1 MKLFKTSFIIVSLIL
16 FTVCVSNLFSQ
27 ENFINPDGS
36 PAPGYVN
43 PIVEPNPEGSIAEE
57 EFSADNTPNVNR
69 DPRVITDEYGS
80 QTVNRAVN
88 FGSGSST
95 RKVQV
100 PFNAA
105 WNQNFNGSC
114 EMWVYPT
121 DFSHG
126 NTFIAKGNT
135 SGTMGFYWGYSNVS
149 GMYFRIG
156 TTFYTSASYT
166 LPINTW
172 THIGATWTGGPAN
185 FTVRFYKNGV
195 LSATIG
201 PTAANWNLSSH
212 PLIIGGNN
220 AFTGGYYE
228 GLIDEVRW
236 WDPQRSTTQIR
247 YNRFVGLG
255 DYYGAN
261 FSNALTASTHYT
273 GLISSWTFN
282 FSSPTAYDDIS
293 DHDGTYMGGCG
304 VSTRLAGQ
312 PIPYNLALK
321 CDGSGTNSYVKI
333 PHNSSVFNQTG
344 DGSFEAW
351 IYLNATGHQP
361 VFQKGTSLAATTFG
375 VGVSASNK
383 LYLNVGGHN
392 YISGG
397 TTFTTGK
404 WYHVAVTWAGGANR
418 TVRFYVNGNLD
429 DTQTFNVAMPTNSN
443 DAWIGRY
450 YSTTRFNGYIDEVR
464 IWDPRLTG
472 NEIRNNMLISGKHLL
487 PNSQLVGFWNFDAA
501 LVNHS
506 AIAGVNGSFNTGS
519 GNDCRLSGYSNE
531 TSSGAYNYTF
541 DAHTTTINGSYVNQA
556 YFKGKT
562 GLPIPNPGYVQDTIN
577 VGWWNANVSNVRV
590 LISIQHQYCN
600 NIDIR
605 LYAPNMTYRNIST
618 DNGGASDNG
627 YLTIFYDGH
636 SQPVT
641 SSSFLSPWS
650 NYVKPEYTMG
660 NFGGSP
666 VVGNWIL
673 RVYDDAAGNSGTLM
687 GWGLRFNSATTTV
700 SSISSNV
707 PGEYKLHQNY
717 PNPFNPVTNINFD
730 IPKDGLVS
738 IKVYDITGKEI
749 STLVNQSVQ
758 AGSYNIE
765 FDASSYS
772 SGTYFYKIT
781 SGDFSDVKKM
791 LLIK

>member
-1 MKLFKTSFIIVSLIL
+1 MKLFNTSFIVVSLIL
-16 FTVCVSNLFSQ
+16 FTVCVSNLFAQ
-27 ENFINPDGS
+27 D
-36 PAPGYVN
+36 GYVN
-43 PIVEPNPEGSIAEE
+43 SFDGTDGTDVPLVEEPNNFVPE
-57 EFSADNTPNVNR
+57 DNVPNSNGN
-69 DPRVITDEYGS
+69 PPEITDEYGS
-80 QTVNRAVN
+80 NTFNRALYLGTGANNRFVQIPSHSQ
-88 FGSGSST
+88 FTAQSIDGSI
-95 RKVQV
+95 
-100 PFNAA
+100 
-105 WNQNFNGSC
+105 

-121 DFSHG
+121 DLSHG
-126 NTFIAKGNT
+126 NMFFSKGNT
-135 SGTMGFYWGYSNVS
+135 LANTNYYLAYSPS
-149 GMYFRIG
+149 ATTRLFFRINDG
-156 TTFYTSASYT
+156 FFRSGIALSE
-166 LPINTW
+166 NTW
-172 THIGATWTGGPAN
+172 THIAVTWLLSGANYTC
-185 FTVRFYKNGV
+185 RFYKNGV
-195 LSATIG
+195 LVATE
-201 PTAANWNLSSH
+201 TEAATWFTNND
-212 PLIIGGNN
+212 PVIIGGNPGSSYY
-220 AFTGGYYE
+220 TEGY
-228 GLIDEVRW
+228 IDEVRFW
-236 WDPQRSTTQIR
+236 GSRRTTTQIR
-247 YNRFVGLG
+247 DNRFVGLG
-255 DYYGAN
+255 DHGGAN
-261 FSNALTASTHYT
+261 TNSALISSTHYT
-273 GLISSWTFN
+273 GLVSSWTFN
-282 FSSPTAYDDIS
+282 WASATAYDDIGGHHGPYS
-293 DHDGTYMGGCG
+293 GGATY
-304 VSTRLAGQ
+304 SSARLGGQ

-333 PHNSSVFNQTG
+333 PHNGTVFNQTG
-344 DGSFEAW
+344 AGSIEAW

-429 DTQTFNVAMPTNSN
+429 DTQTFNVAMPTNAN

-464 IWDPRLTG
+464 IWNPRLTG
-472 NEIRNNMLISGKHLL
+472 NEIRNNMLISGKKLL
-487 PNSQLVGFWNFDAA
+487 PDSRLVGFWNFDGY

-506 AIAGVNGSFNTGS
+506 AQTNVDGSFNTGA

-531 TSSGAYNYTF
+531 TSSGAYSYVF

-577 VGWWNANVSNVRV
+577 VAWWNANVTNVRV
-590 LISIQHQYCN
+590 LVSIQHQYCN

-650 NYVKPEYTMG
+650 NYVKPEVTMG

-673 RVYDDAAGNSGTLM
+673 RVYDDASGNAGTLM
-687 GWGLRFNSATTTV
+687 GWGLRFNNATTTV

-707 PGEYKLHQNY
+707 PGEFKLHQNY

-730 IPKDGLVS
+730 IPKAGLVS
-738 IKVYDITGKEI
+738 IIVYDITGREI
-749 STLVNQSVQ
+749 STLVNQSMT
-758 AGSYNIE
+758 AGSYNVE

-772 SGTYFYKIT
+772 SGTYFYKIQA
-781 SGDFSDVKKM
+781 GDFSEVKKM
-791 LLIK
+791 MLVK